1 MTVSGLGGLGAVSV
15 ATQAKTSTAVEDA
28 ETVCI
33 YREKLRRSVRLL
45 SSFRFEE
52 KDEHEDDI

>member
-1 MTVSGLGGLGAVSV
+1 MTVSGLGGLGTVSV
-15 ATQAKTSTAVEDA
+15 AKTSTAVEDA
-28 ETVCI
+28 ETVGI
-33 YREKLRRSVRLL
+33 YREKLRRLVCLL